1 VNLFEN
7 NRLRMHTF
15 QLVLTILLCL
25 LLQLQVEARP
35 VQASESDASEK
46 IRIGLLLTENPEN
59 SPLMQEAADVAE
71 LAGEL
76 VNETGG
82 IRQKQV
88 QFVVKSVD
96 GNWGAGSK
104 QAVSL
109 IYEHSTTALL
119 GFVDGRSAHLIE
131 QVCTKAEIPFIST
144 LSPDP
149 SLSRINIP
157 WFFSTLPHADQQAAA
172 LAEHLYTGEGKRN
185 IFIVTSDNY
194 DQRFVSR
201 SFADVALSNYQNQPA
216 TFVYEDG
223 QYDFIE
229 AASDIAERNA
239 DAIVFFG
246 TSVELESL
254 ADQLTLANID
264 IPVYTPVMDL
274 NVDLSERYPG
284 PLYTLR
290 PRNPIHQDTEAFKT
304 RFLEKYG
311 YMPGIQ
317 TTYLY
322 NGLQILLRA
331 IRENGEESDHIRES
345 LANMSEPASFDS
357 DGVLEQPLI
366 VVKIDSETL
375 NR

>member
-1 VNLFEN
+1 
-7 NRLRMHTF
+7 MHTF
-15 QLVLTILLCL
+15 QLVIAILLCL

-35 VQASESDASEK
+35 EQASDSDESEN

-59 SPLMQEAADVAE
+59 SPLMQEASDVAK
-71 LAGEL
+71 LAVEL

-82 IRQKQV
+82 IRHKQV
-88 QFVVKSVD
+88 QIVVKSVD

-109 IYEHSTTALL
+109 IYEHRTIALL

-172 LAEHLYTGEGKRN
+172 LAKHLYTGESKRN
-185 IFIVTSDNY
+185 IFIVTSDDY
-194 DQRFVSR
+194 DQRFISR
-201 SFADVALSNYQNQPA
+201 SF
-216 TFVYEDG
+216 
-223 QYDFIE
+223 I
-229 AASDIAERNA
+229 DIAAGNSQNKPEIYRYATGQDDFSEVASYITETNA
-239 DAIVFFG
+239 EAIAFFG
-246 TSVELESL
+246 TPEELESL
-254 ADQLTLANID
+254 VEQLTLANID
-264 IPVYTPVMDL
+264 IPVHTPVMNL
-274 NVDLSERYPG
+274 NPNLSERYSG

-290 PRNPIHQDTEAFKT
+290 PGNPTHQDTDAFKA
-304 RFLEKYG
+304 RFLERYG
-311 YMPGIQ
+311 YMPAIQ

-322 NGLQILLRA
+322 DGLQLLFRA
-331 IRENGEESDHIRES
+331 IQENGDESDQVRETLS
-345 LANMSEPASFDS
+345 NMSVPASFDS
-357 DGVLEQPLI
+357 DGVIEQPLI
-366 VVKIDSETL
+366 IVQIDNEIR

>member
-1 VNLFEN
+1 
-7 NRLRMHTF
+7 MHTF

-172 LAEHLYTGEGKRN
+172 LAEHLYTGESKRN

-223 QYDFIE
+223 QYNFIE